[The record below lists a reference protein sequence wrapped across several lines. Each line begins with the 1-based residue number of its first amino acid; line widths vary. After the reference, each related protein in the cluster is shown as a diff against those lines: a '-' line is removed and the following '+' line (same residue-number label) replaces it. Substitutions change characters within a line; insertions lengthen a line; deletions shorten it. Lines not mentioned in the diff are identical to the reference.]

1 MREASVMLALENV
14 DGDDVASVNQAM
26 IFVDALDS
34 PWFQVYPDI
43 GNLAEMRFAGPVL
56 LEMWND
62 DSPEALQIVQRAS
75 GSCSAWSQA
84 GCWQRRTKPHDA
96 TSAT

>member
-1 MREASVMLALENV
+1 V

-34 PWFQVYPDI
+34 PWFQVYPDL

-62 DSPEALQIVQRAS
+62 DSPEARQMVQRSREWIEQCITEGGLLAEEN
-75 GSCSAWSQA
+75 Q
-84 GCWQRRTKPHDA
+84 TP
-96 TSAT
+96 

>member
-1 MREASVMLALENV
+1 VFIREQGPFRQQALENV
-14 DGDDVASVNQAM
+14 DGDDAASVNQAM

-43 GNLAEMRFAGPVL
+43 GNLAEMRFTGPVL

-62 DSPEALQIVQRAS
+62 GSPKALQIVQRS
-75 GSCSAWSQA
+75 REWVVQRMVA
-84 GCWQRRTKPHDA
+84 GGLLAEENETP
-96 TSAT
+96 

>member
-1 MREASVMLALENV
+1 MREASAILALENM
-14 DGDDVASVNQAM
+14 DGDDLASVNQAV

-62 DSPEALQIVQRAS
+62 HSPEALQIVQRSRDWIVQRMA
-75 GSCSAWSQA
+75 A
-84 GCWQRRTKPHDA
+84 GGLLAEENQTP
-96 TSAT
+96 